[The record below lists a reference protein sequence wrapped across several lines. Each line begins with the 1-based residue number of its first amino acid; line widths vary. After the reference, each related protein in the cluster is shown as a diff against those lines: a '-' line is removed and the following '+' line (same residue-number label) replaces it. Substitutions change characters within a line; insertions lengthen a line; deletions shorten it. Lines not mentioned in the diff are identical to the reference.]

1 MLQSQT
7 KMIEK
12 NRMITTI
19 SFNKRLNVKKC
30 NRLQQCCIFILEKS
44 VTLLQSVAVFHVTD
58 FIVILMEEGIANIF
72 AIAKLSTINKASV
85 HMRLPKKNLVAI
97 FYSKYKTTF
106 QIFMK

>member
-1 MLQSQT
+1 
-7 KMIEK
+7 
-12 NRMITTI
+12 
-19 SFNKRLNVKKC
+19 
-30 NRLQQCCIFILEKS
+30 
-44 VTLLQSVAVFHVTD
+44 
-58 FIVILMEEGIANIF
+58 MEEGIANIF